1 MGFGLEGS
9 VVLVSGGAGE
19 IGSAVV
25 RGFAA
30 EGCRVVIGDIDGQG
44 ARSLAEELGTADC
57 AFCELDVTNED
68 SIREAVRFTV
78 KTFGRLDVLVNV
90 AGILNRQPMFEVSRE
105 AFRQSLE
112 INVLGAFFMS
122 REAASVM
129 RGQGG
134 GRIVNISSLNGTAAI
149 ENRSVYGATKAA
161 LDMITR
167 SMALEL
173 GAEGITVNAVAPGV
187 VDSRMAR
194 VRLSDPEIRAAF
206 EHAIPLGRLVTPEDV
221 RDSVLFLASPRA
233 GCVTGEVL
241 LVDGGVTARQAL
253 PKL

>member
-1 MGFGLEGS
+1 MGFGLEGR

-30 EGCRVVIGDIDGQG
+30 EGCRVVIGDLDAQ
-44 ARSLAEELGTADC
+44 ATQALAGECGTAGC
-57 AFCELDVTNED
+57 APCRLDVTDET
-68 SIREAVRFTV
+68 SSREAVAFTV

-105 AFRQSLE
+105 EFRKSLD
-112 INVLGAFFMS
+112 INVMGTFFMS
-122 REAASVM
+122 REAARVM

-134 GRIVNISSLNGTAAI
+134 GRIVNISSLNGTVAI

-173 GAEGITVNAVAPGV
+173 GEYGITVNAVAPGV
-187 VDSRMAR
+187 VDSRMAK
-194 VRLSDPEIRAAF
+194 VRLSNPEIRAAF
-206 EHAIPLGRLVTPEDV
+206 EHAIPLGKLVTPDDV

-233 GCVTGEVL
+233 ACITGEVL
-241 LVDGGVTARQAL
+241 MVDGGVTARQAL